1 MIFYVS
7 FFYFCYIMNL
17 GELKMEKTLV
27 VLAAGMGSRF
37 GGMKQTYPVGPND
50 EFIMDYSV
58 YSAIKYGFTKVVF
71 IIREEYLDLFKS
83 TIGKRLEGKVKV
95 GYAFQKLEDI
105 PEGFEVPEGRV
116 KPWGTAHAIYCA
128 RNEIE
133 GNFGVITADDFYGDK
148 AFEDLSKALDSD
160 NYSVIGYHLADTL
173 SENGAVKRGVIK
185 SENGIIKEIV
195 ESSCVLDGDKV
206 RCTPLD
212 KNKEEFVVDKNTS
225 CSMLMNGFTMDMI
238 TKIGNVMKEDFEK
251 HRDNLMDYEMLLP
264 DIMDDSI
271 KEGKTI
277 LDIPTDSIWVGMTY
291 KEDAEYLK
299 EHIEKE
305 IEKGVYP
312 AKLW

>member
-1 MIFYVS
+1 
-7 FFYFCYIMNL
+7 
-17 GELKMEKTLV
+17 MEKTLV

-50 EFIMDYSV
+50 EFIMDYSI

-83 TIGKRLEGKVKV
+83 TIGKRIEGKIKV
-95 GYAFQKLEDI
+95 GYAFQKLDDI
-105 PEGFEVPEGRV
+105 PEGFEVPEGRE

-148 AFEDLSKALDSD
+148 GFEDLAKGLDTNHSC
-160 NYSVIGYHLADTL
+160 VIGYHVADTL
-173 SENGAVKRGVIK
+173 SENGAVKRGIIK
-185 SENGIIKEIV
+185 STDGVINSII

-206 RCTPLD
+206 KCTPLD
-212 KNKEEFVVDKNTS
+212 ESIPEFYVEKDNS
-225 CSMLMNGFTMDMI
+225 CSMLLNGFTPDMI
-238 TKIGNVMKEDFEK
+238 TKIGNTMKSDFEK
-251 HRDNLMDYEMLLP
+251 HRDNLSSYEMLLP
-264 DIMDDSI
+264 DIMDEYI
-271 KEGKTI
+271 REGNTI

-299 EHIEKE
+299 DFIKKE

-312 AKLW
+312 ENLWN